1 MPTST
6 ELIQDVKDAVLGAS
20 FSNATILRA
29 LNKGINRVA
38 GMVLL
43 PDLETSDDITTG
55 TGNYKDLPNDFHR
68 EIQAVY
74 DHTAETKI
82 RIYDSF
88 LEFLNRY
95 PGLGTTGSAVE
106 AVSKRASRLYYQPI
120 PDAAKTLTIYYYRK
134 PTAMVEVAV
143 PPVEGAQT
151 TPDGIPEHLATDLL
165 VSFAAMDLW
174 RNIEQD
180 ENNQPNVE
188 KYASL
193 FGRALMEL
201 REFVGDEEGEPD
213 YITRNWG
220 GEAS

>member
-20 FSNATILRA
+20 FSNATILRSI
-29 LNKGINRVA
+29 NKGINRVA

-43 PDLETSDDITTG
+43 PDLEASHTVTTG
-55 TGNYKDLPNDFHR
+55 TGNYLDLPDDFHR

-74 DHTAETKI
+74 DDANERKVKI
-82 RIYDSF
+82 YESF
-88 LEFLNRY
+88 VEFLNRY
-95 PGLGTTGSAVE
+95 PGLAVTGSTVE
-106 AVSKRASRLYYQPI
+106 AVSKRAQRLYYQPI
-120 PDAAKTLTIYYYRK
+120 PDSAQTVTVYYYRK
-134 PTAMVEVAV
+134 PIAMVEVST
-143 PPVEGAQT
+143 PPVTGAQI
-151 TPDGIPEHLATDLL
+151 TPDGIPDHLATDLL

-201 REFVGDEEGEPD
+201 REFVGEEDGEPD

-220 GEAS
+220 GEAD

>member
-29 LNKGINRVA
+29 LNKGISRVA

-43 PDLETSDDITTG
+43 PDLETSNTVTTG
-55 TGNYKDLPNDFHR
+55 TANYQAFPVDFHR

-74 DHTAETKI
+74 DHTTETKI
-82 RIYDSF
+82 KIYDSF

-95 PGLGTTGSAVE
+95 PGLGETGSSVS

-120 PDAAKTLTIYYYRK
+120 PDSAETLTVYYYRK
-134 PTAMVEVAV
+134 PTAMVEPST
-143 PPVEGAQT
+143 PPDEDDQT
-151 TPDGIPEHLATDLL
+151 TPDGIPDHLAVDLL

-188 KYASL
+188 KYAAL
-193 FGRALMEL
+193 FRMALMEL
-201 REFVGDEEGEPD
+201 REFVGEDEGEPD

-220 GEAS
+220 GEAL

>member
-20 FSNATILRA
+20 FSNTAILRS

-43 PDLETSDDITTG
+43 PDLETSDTVTTG
-55 TGNYKDLPNDFHR
+55 TGNYLDLPDDFHR
-68 EIQAVY
+68 ELQAVY
-74 DHTAETKI
+74 DDTNK
-82 RIYDSF
+82 RKVKIYDSF
-88 LEFLNRY
+88 VEFLRRY
-95 PGLGTTGSAVE
+95 PGLGYTGSSVE
-106 AVSKRASRLYYQPI
+106 AVSNRAQRLYYQPI
-120 PDAAKTLTIYYYRK
+120 PDTAQDFTVYYYRK
-134 PTAMVEVAV
+134 PVALVEVSV
-143 PPVEGAQT
+143 PPVVGAQT

-174 RNIEQD
+174 RNLEQD

-188 KYASL
+188 KYAAL
-193 FGRALMEL
+193 FGRALIEL
-201 REFVGDEEGEPD
+201 REFIGDDDGEPD

-220 GEAS
+220 GE